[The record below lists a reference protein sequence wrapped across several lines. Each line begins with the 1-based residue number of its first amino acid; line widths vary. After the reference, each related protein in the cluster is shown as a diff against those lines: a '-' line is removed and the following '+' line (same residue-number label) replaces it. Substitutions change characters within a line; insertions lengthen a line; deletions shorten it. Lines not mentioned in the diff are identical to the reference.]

1 MNNYCRNCGEK
12 LENITKICPK
22 CNAEVFETRVNVEQK
37 KNEIE
42 EYKKKENKYIIIVIT
57 LYALSYL
64 SPYLNVLGEYNFISY
79 ISPLL
84 SLGATITLI
93 YARITMNKSKKI
105 RIMFNIFMVLIILYL
120 LFIIFIFIT
129 CTGALNRGCY

>member
-12 LENITKICPK
+12 LENDTKACPK
-22 CNAEVFETRVNVEQK
+22 CNAEVFENRVNVEQR
-37 KNEIE
+37 KNELE
-42 EYKKKENKYIIIVIT
+42 EYKKKENKYIIIIIA

-64 SPYLNVLGEYNFISY
+64 SPHLIFWGEYNFISY

-105 RIMFNIFMVLIILYL
+105 RIMFNIFMALIILYL
-120 LFIIFIFIT
+120 LFIIFIVIP
-129 CTGALNRGCY
+129 CIGALNKYV

>member
-12 LENITKICPK
+12 LDNNTKICPK

-37 KNEIE
+37 KNEIK

-57 LYALSYL
+57 LYALSFL
-64 SPYLNVLGEYNFISY
+64 TPYLKSLGEYNFISF

-84 SLGATITLI
+84 PLGAVITLI

-120 LFIIFIFIT
+120 LFIVFIFIT

>member
-12 LENITKICPK
+12 LENNAKICPK

-42 EYKKKENKYIIIVIT
+42 EYKKKENKYIIIVIA
-57 LYALSYL
+57 LCALSFL
-64 SPYLNVLGEYNFISY
+64 TPYLKSLGEYNFISF

-84 SLGATITLI
+84 PLGAVITLI
-93 YARITMNKSKKI
+93 YARITMDKSNKI
-105 RIMFNIFMVLIILYL
+105 RIMFNIFMALIILYL
-120 LFIIFIFIT
+120 LFIVFIFIT
-129 CTGALNRGCY
+129 CTNAIDRGCY

>member
-12 LENITKICPK
+12 LEKNAKICSK
-22 CNAEVFETRVNVEQK
+22 CNAEVFETRINVEQK
-37 KNEIE
+37 KKEIE
-42 EYKKKENKYIIIVIT
+42 EYKEKENKYIIIVIA

-64 SPYLNVLGEYNFISY
+64 LPYLNIHGEYNFISN

-84 SLGATITLI
+84 SLGAIITLI

-105 RIMFNIFMVLIILYL
+105 RIMFNIFMTLIILYL
-120 LFIIFIFIT
+120 LFIVFIFIT
-129 CTGALNRGCY
+129 CAGALNRGCY